1 MRVDLLVDAGACFG
15 VTAGSSSIREIIDVK
30 LSSSSSVS
38 SVSEPTYWVVVVVDS
53 LVTISI
59 NFFEF

>member
-53 LVTISI
+53 FV
-59 NFFEF
+59 